1 MRRALPHDLPHAG
14 FLFADRHLLDAA
26 CFFGLDL
33 GLETAA
39 VIAIGSGAHRFSC
52 LHGPSATAFGLIQ
65 AKSFPIGPLAARR
78 IDSACASS
86 SSG

>member
-1 MRRALPHDLPHAG
+1 MRRALPHNLPHAG

-52 LHGPSATAFGLIQ
+52 LYGPSATAFRVDPSEVFSDR
-65 AKSFPIGPLAARR
+65 SFGGKA
-78 IDSACASS
+78 D
-86 SSG
+86 